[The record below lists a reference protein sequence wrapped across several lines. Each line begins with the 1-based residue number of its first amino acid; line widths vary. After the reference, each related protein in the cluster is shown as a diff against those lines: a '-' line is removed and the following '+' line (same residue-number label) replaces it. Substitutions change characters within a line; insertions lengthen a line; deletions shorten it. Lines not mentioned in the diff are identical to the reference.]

1 MAKRITL
8 LLAAL
13 MVFGFVL
20 AGCGDDEGDTANDA
34 STPAETATATTGTE
48 DEATTD
54 DDTAADDTGTATEDG
69 GGAVAP
75 TNLAEAVERCK
86 QGANASTRLSDET
99 KANLVKICEKAGSGD
114 DGAVQEAT
122 RQVCRQILEDSVPEG
137 TPGREQGLAACDQA
151 GE

>member
-1 MAKRITL
+1 MAKRLTL

-34 STPAETATATTGTE
+34 TTPAETATDTPAE
-48 DEATTD
+48 NEATTD
-54 DDTAADDTGTATEDG
+54 DETEADSTGTVTEDG
-69 GGAVAP
+69 GGATAP

-114 DGAVQEAT
+114 TDAIREAT
-122 RQVCRQILEDSVPEG
+122 SEVCRQIVEDSVPEG
-137 TPGREQGLAACDQA
+137 TPGREQGLASCDQA
-151 GE
+151 GK